1 MPVATVRIPASHP
14 AFAGHFPGRPIV
26 PGVLL
31 LAEVVEAVR
40 AHGIALDP
48 LQVGAV
54 KFVATVGP
62 DAELR
67 IEWDEPAPGATRL
80 RFEVSQ
86 LAGDQAQRSASGH
99 FELPAA
105 AP

>member
-1 MPVATVRIPASHP
+1 MPVATAHIPASHP

-31 LAEVVEAVR
+31 LAEVVEAVLV
-40 AHGIALDP
+40 HGGTLAP

-54 KFVATVGP
+54 KFVAPVGP

-67 IEWDEPAPGATRL
+67 IEWDAVDAASTRL

-86 LAGDQAQRSASGH
+86 IVDGQARRSASGH
-99 FELPAA
+99 FDLPAPA
-105 AP
+105 R

>member
-31 LAEVVEAVR
+31 LAEVVEALL
-40 AHGIALDP
+40 AHGSAAP
-48 LQVGAV
+48 LRLGAV
-54 KFVATVGP
+54 KFVAPVGP

-67 IEWDEPAPGATRL
+67 IEWDEPVPGATRL
-80 RFEVSQ
+80 RFEVAQ
-86 LAGDQAQRSASGH
+86 LVDGQARRSASGH

>member
-40 AHGIALDP
+40 AHGVALDP

-67 IEWDEPAPGATRL
+67 IEWDAADAASTRL

-86 LAGDQAQRSASGH
+86 VVDGQATRCASGH
-99 FELPAA
+99 FDLSPTAR
-105 AP
+105 